1 MPDFYTEI
9 IETLKENQPDKGR
22 LAKLKLELSR
32 KYKTRKVSTDLDILL
47 HARPEDLSRL
57 RILTKP
63 TRSMSG
69 VAVVAL
75 MSAPVSCRHGRCI
88 FCPGGPGS
96 IFGDTPQSYTGKE
109 PSTMRGIR
117 ANFNPYVQVFNRLE
131 QYIATGHEIDK
142 ADVIIQGG
150 TFPSFDFE
158 YQEQFCA
165 FIFKA
170 LNDFSAMFFPNGT
183 LDILKYREFFELPG
197 NIRDNERMGRVKEK
211 ILALKGNAVLEKEQ
225 SRNETAKARCIGLTI
240 ETKPDYGK
248 LKEGNIML
256 AFGCTRVELGVQ
268 TVYDDVLRKTNRGH
282 TLKDTVDSI
291 RELKELGF
299 KVNAHYMLGL
309 PGVTREMEINGLKE
323 LFSNPDYRP
332 DMLKIYPCLVM
343 PGTPLFELWKKGKY
357 EQMTTEEAAE
367 IISEAKRFIPEYVRI
382 MRVQRDIPTY
392 VTAAGVDRTN
402 LRQYVEK
409 RCAEKGIRC
418 RCIRCREAVR
428 RKAEKPEIVVRE
440 YEASG
445 GREFFISVEDLK
457 NDSLIGL
464 CRLRFPSQLLR
475 NEITEKTAIVREL
488 HVYSK
493 AIAIGEKSGSSEQHK
508 GYGRKLMEKAEE
520 IAIKNGKEK
529 MIVIAGIGAREYF
542 RKLGYERAGPY
553 MGKKISPFL
562 KASQG

>member
-1 MPDFYTEI
+1 MHDFYTEI
-9 IETLKENQPDKGR
+9 IGMLKEKPLGKEK
-22 LAKLKLELSR
+22 LARLKLELSR
-32 KYKTRKVSTDLDILL
+32 KYKTRKVSTDLDILM
-47 HARPEDLSRL
+47 HAKPEDLSRL

-63 TRSMSG
+63 TRSISG

-75 MSAPVSCRHGRCI
+75 MGAPIACMHGRCI
-88 FCPGGPGS
+88 FCPGGQGS

-117 ANFNPYVQVFNRLE
+117 ANFDPYVQVFNRLE

-150 TFPSFDFE
+150 TFPSFDFH

-170 LNDFSAMFFPNGT
+170 LNDFSAMFFPGGS

-197 NIRDNERMGRVKEK
+197 NIRDNERMKRVKEK
-211 ILALKGNAVLEKEQ
+211 ILSIKGNAVLEKEQ
-225 SRNETAKARCIGLTI
+225 AGNETAKARCIGLTI

-248 LKEGNIML
+248 LKEGNMML

-268 TVYDDVLRKTNRGH
+268 TVYDEVLRKTNRGH

-291 RELKELGF
+291 RELKDLGF
-299 KVNAHYMLGL
+299 KINAHYMLGL

-357 EQMTTEEAAE
+357 EQMTTDEAAE

-418 RCIRCREAVR
+418 RCIRCREAGR
-428 RKAEKPEIVVRE
+428 RKAENPQIIVRE

-445 GREFFISVEDLK
+445 GREFFISAEDIK

-464 CRLRFPSQLLR
+464 CRLRFPSRQLR

-488 HVYSK
+488 HVYSR
-493 AIAIGEKSGSSEQHK
+493 AIAVGEKSGSSEQHK
-508 GYGRKLMEKAEE
+508 GFGRQMMEKAEE

-553 MGKKISPFL
+553 MGEKISPFL